1 MPPAGPRSSPQTAV
15 SEPPGDQRD
24 HHGTLACSPV
34 EWQLRIYEIEDGE
47 LDAWIAEWREHVAP
61 LRRRL
66 GFRILG
72 PWVDGHTFVWLLGFE
87 NGEEFGSADANYY
100 SSSERRAVDPDP
112 ARHIKSA
119 THRMLHDIPE

>member
-1 MPPAGPRSSPQTAV
+1 M
-15 SEPPGDQRD
+15 
-24 HHGTLACSPV
+24 

-47 LDAWIAEWREHVAP
+47 LDAWIVEWREHVAP

-72 PWVDGHTFVWLLGFE
+72 PWVDGHTFVWLLGLE
-87 NGEEFGSADANYY
+87 NGKEFASADANYY
-100 SSSERRAVDPDP
+100 ASSERRAVDPDP

-119 THRMLHDIPE
+119 THRMLHDVPE

>member
-1 MPPAGPRSSPQTAV
+1 LQPA
-15 SEPPGDQRD
+15 
-24 HHGTLACSPV
+24 V

-72 PWVDGHTFVWLLGFE
+72 PWVDGHTFVWLLGYE
-87 NGEEFGSADANYY
+87 NGEAFASADASYY
-100 SSSERRAVDPDP
+100 SSDERRAFDPDP

-119 THRMLHDIPE
+119 THRMLHEVPD

>member
-1 MPPAGPRSSPQTAV
+1 M
-15 SEPPGDQRD
+15 
-24 HHGTLACSPV
+24 

-72 PWVDGHTFVWLLGFE
+72 PWVDGHTFVWLIGLE
-87 NGEEFGSADANYY
+87 NGEDFASADASYY
-100 SSSERRAVDPDP
+100 SSRSAARRPRPGTTHQVG
-112 ARHIKSA
+112 H
-119 THRMLHDIPE
+119 HRMLHDIPE

>member
-1 MPPAGPRSSPQTAV
+1 M
-15 SEPPGDQRD
+15 
-24 HHGTLACSPV
+24 
-34 EWQLRIYEIEDGE
+34 EWQLRIYEIEEGE

-87 NGEEFGSADANYY
+87 NGEEFASADASYY

-112 ARHIKSA
+112 ARLIKSA
-119 THRMLHDIPE
+119 THRMLHDVPE